1 MTDLELDRH
10 WREFE
15 KKFDA
20 ALTQNGMMAVREAM
34 KQAFGAGFSA
44 GRALGYAAATRR
56 ETPKDE
62 CTSPN
67 S

>member
-1 MTDLELDRH
+1 MNESERA
-10 WREFE
+10 WVEYE

-20 ALTQNGMMAVREAM
+20 ALTQIGMMAVREAM

-56 ETPKDE
+56 ETPKDDE
-62 CTSPN
+62 CTSK
-67 S
+67 SS